1 MRRII
6 RRIFYALFAA
16 FIVGFTIWG
25 YTLTKSDSSSAS
37 LQTITIGYQ
46 AGDPISV
53 SKARGQ
59 LVKEMK
65 KKGYRVVFKEFQ
77 NGAAEMEAMSSGT
90 IDFAR
95 TGDTP
100 PITSIASGNKV
111 TIVATGSSKA
121 KGSGIVVN
129 KNSNI
134 KSIKDLKGKK
144 IAYTSNTSSQYMVL
158 KVLKKAGLTTSDV
171 KLVDMSQSAAAVAF
185 AKGKIDAWANWD
197 PYTSQAEL
205 KYNGKMIVNGSDVNV
220 NNRDYL
226 LSGKY
231 ASNHK
236 SATKLLIKYLA
247 KDMTWAN
254 THKSAL
260 ITMMSKELKLSKA
273 IVARQVNRRSFAMH
287 AVGSSQVAEEQ
298 AIADLFYQQGI
309 IKKNIDVSKDVLDL
323 K

>member
-6 RRIFYALFAA
+6 KRVFYAAFAL
-16 FIVGFTIWG
+16 FIVGFTAWG
-25 YTLTKSDSSSAS
+25 YTLTKSSGDSTS

-46 AGDPISV
+46 AGDPISI

-59 LVKEMK
+59 LVKKMK

-100 PITSIASGNKV
+100 PVTSIASGNKV
-111 TIVATGSSKA
+111 TIVATGTSKA
-121 KGSGIVVN
+121 KGSGIVVG
-129 KNSNI
+129 KNSGI
-134 KSIKDLKGKK
+134 TSIKDLKGKK

-205 KYNGKMIVNGSDVNV
+205 KYGGNMIVSGTEVNV
-220 NNRDYL
+220 TNRDYL

-231 ASNHK
+231 AGNHK
-236 SATKLLIKYLA
+236 TATKLLIKYLA
-247 KDMTWAN
+247 EDMKWAD

-260 ITMMSKELKLSKA
+260 TTMMAKELKLSKA
-273 IVARQVNRRSFAMH
+273 IVARMVNRRGYGMT
-287 AVGSSQVAEEQ
+287 AVSSSQTDEEQ
-298 AIADLFYQQGI
+298 AIADLFYQEGV
-309 IKKNIDVSKDVLDL
+309 IKKQITISKYVLNL